1 MIAYDKNL
9 LDNSILLDEAK
20 DLKNAGFISKEQFE
34 NIHSQL
40 SHLKTNKNL
49 LVRLGFF
56 LLGCLMYSSICGTL
70 SLTLFQLFQNHLSI
84 ILLIIALVGIIGL
97 EFLSR
102 ENYFGQGLDD
112 AFLLGFLTTLG
123 VFVGNTFDDSELLI
137 ASVIT
142 LAAIITYL
150 RYLHLSSALI
160 ACLAATATI
169 AYSAFELGAIAK
181 SLLPFIMMFFAALGY
196 WVSKKSLEKTTNSY
210 YYNGVLLLNNY
221 SLVLFYLAGN
231 YLVVRELSIL
241 LLETEIPKGKDI
253 TFAPFFYIFTF
264 LLPITYIFRALK
276 TRNRLMLWIGVLAL
290 TFSIYSIRYYYA
302 LLPIEI
308 TLTIGGIVIFFFS
321 YFVIKSIRE
330 KESGITFKIDRFLN
344 SNALANAEIL
354 ITATQ
359 MSIKPTAVDGSK
371 MKFGGGDFSGGGSS
385 GNF

>member
-112 AFLLGFLTTLG
+112 AFLFGFLTSLG
-123 VFVGNTFDDSELLI
+123 AFVGSSTNGEELLV
-137 ASVIT
+137 ALVLT

-160 ACLAATATI
+160 ACIAATATI
-169 AYSAFELGAIAK
+169 AYTSFEIGEITK
-181 SLLPFIMMFFAALGY
+181 SLLPFIMMLFANIGY
-196 WVSKKSLEKTTNSY
+196 WLSKGTLEKTKNNY
-210 YYNGVLLLNNY
+210 YYKGLKLANNY
-221 SLVLFYLAGN
+221 CLILFYLAGN
-231 YLVVRELSIL
+231 YLVVRELSIIL
-241 LLETEIPKGKDI
+241 LGTETPKGQDI

-264 LLPITYIFRALK
+264 FVPVAYILNGLR
-276 TRNRLMLWIGVLAL
+276 TRNRIMLWIGVLAL

-302 LLPIEI
+302 LLPLEI
-308 TLTIGGIVIFFFS
+308 ALTIGGIIVFFFS
-321 YFVIKSIRE
+321 YFTIERIKE
-330 KESGITFKIDRFLN
+330 KELGITFKIDRFLN
-344 SNALANAEIL
+344 SNTLANAEIL